1 MKRRICLVGIALSV
15 GPLALLAGNATTAS
29 AKSKSTKTAGHTV
42 KCSTKTTIA
51 VANGDTNVLPPVAK
65 GADYGTA
72 HCGGPLGGGVE
83 SDSFNVP
90 LSGDTLAK
98 FTMYFGAGT
107 VHGTY
112 DLTPQAGDLNTSAT
126 NTTTTFTQT
135 NWMGTMKVKGGSGAY
150 KGDTGTGTM
159 KCSSAD
165 GIHISC
171 TDKLKLK

>member
-1 MKRRICLVGIALSV
+1 VKRRICLVGIALSV
-15 GPLALLAGNATTAS
+15 CPLALLAGNATAAS
-29 AKSKSTKTAGHTV
+29 TKTKSTKPRALSV

-51 VANGDTNVLPPVAK
+51 VANGDTNVLPPVAQ

-72 HCGGPLGGGVE
+72 RCGGTLGGGVE

-98 FTMYFGAGT
+98 FTMYFGAGA

-112 DLTPQAGDLNTSAT
+112 DLTPQAGNLNTGDVNS
-126 NTTTTFTQT
+126 FTET
-135 NWMGTMKVKGGSGAY
+135 DWTGTMKVKGGSGAY

-159 KCSSAD
+159 TCSSLD
-165 GIHISC
+165 GIHVTC
-171 TDKLKLK
+171 TNKLKLKGA